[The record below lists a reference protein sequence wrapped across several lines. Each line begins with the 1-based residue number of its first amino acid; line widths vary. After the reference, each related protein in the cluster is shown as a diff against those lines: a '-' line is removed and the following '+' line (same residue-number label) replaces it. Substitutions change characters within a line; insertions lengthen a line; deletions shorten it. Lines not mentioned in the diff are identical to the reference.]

1 MSFKTADE
9 AHAEGERRQRR
20 GEHEGALAAFEAALK
35 LDPRHAAALND
46 AGWLLTT
53 TLSERP
59 GARGRGL
66 ELLRDAIAAGPDDTR
81 PLYNFADACV
91 AVGQL
96 GEALAPVQAA
106 LQRRPD
112 WAEAWNLR
120 GWLRGVKGDD
130 PRGGLD
136 DLQQALRHRFW
147 YGDAHLN
154 RGRIFVAFGEHAEAE
169 SALRLALRCG
179 CFRPGEAHYRLAGL
193 HERRGHLRRALGHYR
208 RAFEVGAAEFQQDA
222 AGGVVR
228 CGNALHHRGAFFV
241 HADEQIRLATIDR
254 EDRRPRP
261 IADVL
266 VEVRRELARV
276 PEGSEDSQIEVGRLG
291 LLAAEACL
299 EGHVLEPR
307 WTDQSPALAIELL
320 ATGFTGER
328 HDALRRL
335 AEDVRRIWL
344 ELYDELLARE
354 EPDPEASALAE
365 VERLTGER
373 DHAAA
378 IAALRAIDVC
388 DNGHLLRRADVA
400 ERLGDRARL
409 HGDVQVALDLYRLAH
424 GDFARYASYAT
435 AGAEGMARM
444 RDVNRLNGKLSELGD
459 R

>member
-9 AHAEGERRQRR
+9 AHAEGERRHKR
-20 GEHEGALAAFEAALK
+20 GEHDGALAAFEAALV
-35 LDPRHAAALND
+35 LDPRHARALND

-53 TLSERP
+53 DLSERP

-66 ELLRDAIAAGPDDTR
+66 DLLRDAIAAGPDDTR

-91 AVGQL
+91 AVGQP
-96 GEALAPVQAA
+96 GEALVPVEAA

-136 DLQQALRHRFW
+136 DLQQALRRRPW

-154 RGRIFVAFGEHAEAE
+154 RGRIFVGLGEHAEAE

-193 HERRGHLRRALGHYR
+193 QERRGHLRRALGHYR
-208 RAFEVGAAEFQQDA
+208 RAFEVGVAEFQQDA

-241 HADEQIRLATIDR
+241 HADEQIRLATVDR
-254 EDRRPRP
+254 EQRRPRP
-261 IADVL
+261 IAEVL
-266 VEVRRELARV
+266 LEVRRELVRV
-276 PEGSEDSQIEVGRLG
+276 PEGSADSQLQVGRLG
-291 LLAAEACL
+291 LLAAESCFS
-299 EGHVLEPR
+299 GHVLEPR
-307 WTDQSPALAIELL
+307 WADQSAALAIELL
-320 ATGFTGER
+320 ATCFTGER
-328 HDALRRL
+328 HDALRRV

-354 EPDPEASALAE
+354 EPDPEASVLAE
-365 VERLTGER
+365 VERLAGER
-373 DHAAA
+373 DYSAA
-378 IAALRAIDVC
+378 ISALRAIDVC
-388 DNGHLLRRADVA
+388 DDEHLLRRAAVA
-400 ERLGDRARL
+400 ERLGDHARL
-409 HGDVQVALDLYRLAH
+409 HGDAPGALDLYRLAH

-435 AGAEGMARM
+435 AGGEGMARM
-444 RDVNRLNGKLSELGD
+444 LDVNRLNGKLSDLGD

>member
-9 AHAEGERRQRR
+9 AHAEGERRHRR
-20 GEHEGALAAFEAALK
+20 GEHDGALAAFEAALE
-35 LDPRHAAALND
+35 LDPRHARALND

-53 TLSERP
+53 DLSERP

-66 ELLRDAIAAGPDDTR
+66 DLLRDAIAAGPDDTR

-91 AVGQL
+91 AVGQP
-96 GEALAPVQAA
+96 GEALVPVEAA

-130 PRGGLD
+130 PHGGLD
-136 DLQQALRHRFW
+136 DLQQALRHRPW

-154 RGRIFVAFGEHAEAE
+154 RGRIFVGLGEHAEAE

-193 HERRGHLRRALGHYR
+193 QERRGHLRRALGHYR
-208 RAFEVGAAEFQQDA
+208 RAFEVGAAEFRQDA

-241 HADEQIRLATIDR
+241 HADEQIRLATVDR
-254 EDRRPRP
+254 EQRRPRP
-261 IADVL
+261 IAEVL

-276 PEGSEDSQIEVGRLG
+276 PEESADSQLQVGRLG
-291 LLAAEACL
+291 LLAAEACFS
-299 EGHVLEPR
+299 GHVLEPR

-320 ATGFTGER
+320 ATCFTGER
-328 HDALRRL
+328 HDALRRV

-365 VERLTGER
+365 VERLAGER
-373 DHAAA
+373 DHSAA
-378 IAALRAIDVC
+378 ISALRAIDVC
-388 DNGHLLRRADVA
+388 DDEHLLRRAAVA
-400 ERLGDRARL
+400 ERLGDHARL
-409 HGDVQVALDLYRLAH
+409 HGEVEGALDLYRLAH

-435 AGAEGMARM
+435 AGGEGMARM
-444 RDVNRLNGKLSELGD
+444 LDVNRLNGKLSDLGD